1 MESLATFI
9 EQAGAE
15 SLERFQAHSRKA
27 KVSVAEVRDTADPA
41 LITQVLLPLLE
52 AIGSSV
58 DVPKLR
64 KRVRDDVSF
73 HKALLPWRRL
83 PFWLVLRVAI

>member
-1 MESLATFI
+1 MEILATFI

-41 LITQVLLPLLE
+41 LITQVLSPLLE
-52 AIGSSV
+52 ARLVCTPG
-58 DVPKLR
+58 PCKLFEMR
-64 KRVRDDVSF
+64 MRTTARERMMNG
-73 HKALLPWRRL
+73 L
-83 PFWLVLRVAI
+83 